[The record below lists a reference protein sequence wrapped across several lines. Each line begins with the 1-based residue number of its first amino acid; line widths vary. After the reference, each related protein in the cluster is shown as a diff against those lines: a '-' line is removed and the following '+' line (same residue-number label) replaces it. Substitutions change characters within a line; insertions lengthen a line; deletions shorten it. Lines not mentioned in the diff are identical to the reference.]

1 MSIFDVKILKMKFL
15 SPQFYLMHT
24 VAVLLLFFSLSCKT
38 TSGKENKPA
47 AVAVKFLKH
56 LRAFE
61 FDEARKL
68 GTENTGKMLDMFSMM
83 LELSKKNGKDPSQ
96 EKKDV
101 DIYVVKTAVD
111 GKNAVVTY
119 KDENGKEQQLDLL
132 KVKGK
137 WLVNMQKE
145 TPVLSPSSK
154 N

>member
-1 MSIFDVKILKMKFL
+1 MKFL
-15 SPQFYLMHT
+15 SSQFYLILTAT
-24 VAVLLLFFSLSCKT
+24 VILVVFPLSCKT

-68 GTENTGKMLDMFSMM
+68 GTESTGKMLDMFSMM
-83 LELSKKNGKDPSQ
+83 LELSKEKGKDPSKD
-96 EKKDV
+96 KKDV
-101 DIYVVKTAVD
+101 NINVVKTAID

-119 KDENGKEQQLDLL
+119 KDENGKEQQLDLV

-137 WLVNMQKE
+137 WLVNMKKE
-145 TPVLSPSSK
+145 TPALSPSGK